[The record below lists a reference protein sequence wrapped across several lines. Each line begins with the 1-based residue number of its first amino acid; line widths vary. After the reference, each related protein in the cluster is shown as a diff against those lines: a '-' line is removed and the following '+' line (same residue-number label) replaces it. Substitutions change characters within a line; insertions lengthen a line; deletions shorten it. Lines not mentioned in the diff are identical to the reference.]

1 MNPNYKTLGLE
12 EGASQEAIQTAYDRL
27 SKELDPANN
36 DNLEFFVEEYKKIQK
51 AYKALYNTSI
61 LATEQ
66 GAKQPLAN
74 QNREEID
81 IDSKKNL
88 KESKKETSMISLSKY
103 FLNRKKNLTLAFII
117 TLLIKVLIN
126 YHYYRNK
133 GIESQWLGYWTK
145 KEYGDSARES
155 TKVFGD
161 IIIDL
166 PFLNHIEDVFKID
179 TLWLFIPSTIIVLF
193 FAWFFNDKIKAR

>member
-1 MNPNYKTLGLE
+1 MKKHYKNLGLE
-12 EGASQEAIQTAYDRL
+12 EGASQEEIQAAYERL
-27 SKELDPANN
+27 SKELDPKNN
-36 DNLEFFVEEYKKIQK
+36 DNQDFFVEEYKKIQK

-88 KESKKETSMISLSKY
+88 KESKKETSIISLSKY

-126 YHYYRNK
+126 YFLYTKRHSSKFFGYR
-133 GIESQWLGYWTK
+133 T
-145 KEYGDSARES
+145 
-155 TKVFGD
+155 
-161 IIIDL
+161 
-166 PFLNHIEDVFKID
+166 LNFRDHIEDVFKID
-179 TLWLFIPSTIIVLF
+179 LWLFIPSTIIVLF